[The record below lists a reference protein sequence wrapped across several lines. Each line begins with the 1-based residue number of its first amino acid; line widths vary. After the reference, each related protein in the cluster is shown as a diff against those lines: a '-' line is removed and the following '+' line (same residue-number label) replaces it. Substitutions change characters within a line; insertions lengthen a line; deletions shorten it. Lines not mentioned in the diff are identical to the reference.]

1 MEKKRWENGKEIGNN
16 CKRGGCLSADPYR
29 AQAKDALTHCKL
41 GQPAGK
47 AAVGTVSGRRGNKSA
62 ELPSY
67 IQPSENVLYGDIC
80 TTVQLCFT
88 KESLIQRVTYEFRH
102 LAGL

>member
-1 MEKKRWENGKEIGNN
+1 M
-16 CKRGGCLSADPYR
+16 SADAYS

-47 AAVGTVSGRRGNKSA
+47 AAVGTVSGRRGEKPA

-67 IQPSENVLYGDIC
+67 TQSSEEVSYGDIC

-88 KESLIQRVTYEFRH
+88 KESLIQRVTHEFRH
-102 LAGL
+102 PAGV